1 MHDISEIEF
10 IPTKPLNGHIGF
22 VSFVFDKMFY
32 FSSVAVYVSRSGSGY
47 FLVYP
52 KRQVRGGGFHY
63 FNPITKEVGQ
73 SIEKAVNTHLLE
85 IL

>member
-1 MHDISEIEF
+1 MDITEIEF
-10 IPTKPLNGHIGF
+10 IPVKPHNGHVGF
-22 VSFVFDKMFY
+22 VSFVFNGQFY

-52 KRQVRGGGFHY
+52 KRQVGRTGFHY
-63 FNPITKEVGQ
+63 FNPITKEVGN
-73 SIEKAVNTHLLE
+73 SIESAVNEHLLE